1 MVYTWEIL
9 MPTVKPRVAVT
20 LEPSTHE
27 VIARMAQLQDRTRG
41 AVIAE
46 LLDAVAPALARTVA
60 LLEAAQEAPEQVK
73 QGLLG
78 VLDGMHQEL
87 LGVSGK
93 ASSQVDSIVAKMG
106 SPEGGNPHVVT
117 RGSGTGVGVKN
128 QAQKGSEK
136 RKRG

>member
-1 MVYTWEIL
+1 
-9 MPTVKPRVAVT
+9 MPTIKPRVAVT

-46 LLDAVAPALARTVA
+46 LLDAVAPSLARTVA

-73 QGLLG
+73 KGLLG
-78 VLDGMHQEL
+78 VLDDMHDEL
-87 LGVSGK
+87 LGVTGR
-93 ASSQVDSIVAKMG
+93 ANTQVDSIVSAMRRDVV
-106 SPEGGNPHVVT
+106 NPHVVT